1 MILHINKLD
10 VIMQQQPIE
19 NTAVSM
25 TGPACR
31 SVLTAGRATT
41 RAARFFLFFFF
52 FVFLFFFLL
61 AAVLLFQREN
71 KTYSF
76 ASRFM
81 SLQRQCAGRQTA
93 SGSTFILMVLC
104 VCASILGGPS
114 WGKRER
120 AAEPTAVWSTD
131 KEMKQ

>member
-1 MILHINKLD
+1 MILHINKPD

-31 SVLTAGRATT
+31 SVLTAGRATS
-41 RAARFFLFFFF
+41 RAAEQPGFFFF
-52 FVFLFFFLL
+52 CFFFFLL

>member
-41 RAARFFLFFFF
+41 RAARFFLFFFSFLFFF
-52 FVFLFFFLL
+52 FVFFLL
-61 AAVLLFQREN
+61 AAVLLFQRKN
-71 KTYSF
+71 KTLFLCFTIHEPAETVCRKTDSIWEHF
-76 ASRFM
+76 HLNGA
-81 SLQRQCAGRQTA
+81 
-93 SGSTFILMVLC
+93 LC
-104 VCASILGGPS
+104 VRKHPGGALLGKEGES
-114 WGKRER
+114 CR
-120 AAEPTAVWSTD
+120 AHGSVEHR
-131 KEMKQ
+131 